1 MTIRKQVVTN
11 PYGFNVFAGFLHHR
25 IFLDNDYTVGL
36 GIGSDKTGAVELTN
50 QTTGTVIARMDIY
63 PSGTNGEGASL
74 KITGQSYNG
83 RIFVDTSGIYAQFGT
98 GTPVKLA

>member
-1 MTIRKQVVTN
+1 MQ
-11 PYGFNVFAGFLHHR
+11 HR
-25 IFLDNDYTVGL
+25 IFLGDGYAVGV

-50 QTTGTVIARMDIY
+50 QTAGKVIARMDIF

>member
-1 MTIRKQVVTN
+1 MTN
-11 PYGFNVFAGFLHHR
+11 EAGYNVFAGVLHHR

-50 QTTGTVIARMDIY
+50 QTTGKVIARMDIF

-83 RIFVDTSGIYAQFGT
+83 RIFVDTNGVYAQFGSYKPQLIA
-98 GTPVKLA
+98 GKVE